1 MTDSGTVEP
10 DSPETQRDVYS
21 MVVRLVAGGI
31 GEGIDRLL
39 QASAVLDEMDTEPD
53 AGPMMVN
60 ANPELMAAVGWVAE
74 LPHLAS
80 AAAESAQRFA
90 YPVARTVSVAANTV
104 AYAAEATGLAP
115 FIAGLTE
122 PTRTAIEEERQRLT
136 KVGTAEYARGRVLAV
151 YSFEESIAAIVDL
164 VSESPELADLVREQ
178 TIGITGSAVNEVR
191 ETGAAA
197 DSLTEGVI
205 RRIFRRPVQSLPP
218 QVLEEG

>member
-1 MTDSGTVEP
+1 MTDSGSVEP
-10 DSPETQRDVYS
+10 DSPEIQRDAYAT
-21 MVVRLVAGGI
+21 VVRLVAGGI

-39 QASAVLDEMDTEPD
+39 QASVALDEMDAEPD
-53 AGPMMVN
+53 TGPMMVK
-60 ANPELMAAVGWVAE
+60 ANPDVMAAVGWVSE
-74 LPHLAS
+74 LPQLAS

-90 YPVARTVSVAANTV
+90 YPITRTIGVAANTV
-104 AYAAEATGLAP
+104 AYVAEATGLAP

-164 VSESPELADLVREQ
+164 VSDSPELAELVREQ

-205 RRIFRRPVQSLPP
+205 RRIFRRPVQEMPP
-218 QVLEEG
+218 QVVEEA